1 MSARDTRAG
10 GAYVEVYAKTSKAER
25 AMKRMANRMR
35 AFGNQVKS
43 IGRNMVMGGTLA
55 MAGLVPVVS
64 TLSTFQDKVSAVK
77 AVTGATAGE
86 MDKLTAK
93 AKELGAT
100 TSFSASQ
107 VAEAMQ
113 FLGMAGFDTGQILES
128 IPDVLNLARAGMI
141 ELGPAADIV
150 SDVGSA
156 FGLTAEE
163 IGRVSDVM
171 AMTATSSNTSIEM
184 LGDTFKYAAPLAAAA
199 GQEIEMTAA
208 AAGILGNNG
217 IKATMAGTDLALIMK
232 KLADPSARKAIEALG
247 VQVVDAKGNIRPLV
261 GIMQDLD
268 RAIAGMTSADQLAFM
283 AKTFGRA
290 AKSAEIL
297 SSQSKQFRE
306 LEAKL
311 QGYAGAAAAMA
322 KTMDDNVG
330 GKLRNLMSALEGS
343 MIKLGEALTPVLE
356 PLIKD
361 VTEFLNV
368 SIDWISQNEELIQDL
383 VVIIGKVTALGAA
396 IYVAGAAISA
406 IGTLIS
412 GFSAVM
418 AGFRVIVS
426 GSTAALTGFSLVLG
440 GLAIAALVMTVGQL
454 SDELSGLNNE
464 LERSDRLSNRL
475 SRRKQKERMKS
486 VEKGRSIEDPE
497 KRRAFFQA
505 ELKKAEA
512 EAAAA
517 ARTVESAKKEVSKKG
532 TVYNRATGLI
542 MKGDLAVARQDLS
555 QANRRLREARDHLDF
570 LRDEINKI
578 KAGGNGKKVISGG
591 TATDPSV
598 PDIPVFD
605 EKKFNQQSFV
615 DQVLGDI
622 ETPAEKFNKFVDK
635 LSAALERG
643 DITNSQYDRAYELK
657 KSQLLNPQKNEKQ
670 RSLEL
675 FADQVKDQTRTPLEE
690 FKQRMQ
696 QLNEAVKQGLVDKKT
711 ANKFRNEESKLL
723 VKSLGLE
730 ERKTET
736 ANRAN
741 RAVELG
747 SSAGL
752 NAIVSAAFRPKSIEE
767 KQVKHLAALLVK
779 MSAGNA
785 SLNKIVTYLQ
795 NSAVIKETNW
805 QGGKA

>member
-10 GAYVEVYAKTSKAER
+10 GAYVEVYAKTNKAER

-55 MAGLVPVVS
+55 IAGLVPVVS
-64 TLSTFQDKVSAVK
+64 TLSSFQDKVSAVK

-86 MDKLTAK
+86 MNKLTAK

-100 TSFSASQ
+100 TSYSASQ

-232 KLADPSARKAIEALG
+232 KLSDPSARKAIEALG

-268 RAIAGMTSADQLAFM
+268 RVIAGMTSADQLAFM

-290 AKSAEIL
+290 AKSAQIL

-306 LEAKL
+306 LEAKI
-311 QGYAGAAAAMA
+311 QGSAGAAAAMA

-368 SIDWISQNEELIQDL
+368 SIEWISQNEELVQQIASL
-383 VVIIGKVTALGAA
+383 TIGITALGAV
-396 IYVAGAAISA
+396 IHVAGTAILLSTTLVNAYAFAMVKLKTTTLLTSAAMSTFGLALGALVIAAVA
-406 IGTLIS
+406 IG
-412 GFSAVM
+412 
-418 AGFRVIVS
+418 VS
-426 GSTAALTGFSLVLG
+426 K
-440 GLAIAALVMTVGQL
+440 L
-454 SDELSGLNNE
+454 SDELSGLNDE
-464 LERSDRLSNRL
+464 LERGNNLTKRLDARQEKKRSDFFSKTSKIKNVD
-475 SRRKQKERMKS
+475 KKKE
-486 VEKGRSIEDPE
+486 VL
-497 KRRAFFQA
+497 AN
-505 ELKKAEA
+505 ELKNAGKELAGY
-512 EAAAA
+512 AASAKG
-517 ARTVESAKKEVSKKG
+517 AKKEVDKLNTTFNNAVG
-532 TVYNRATGLI
+532 NRVL
-542 MKGDLAVARQDLS
+542 KVARIELKETE
-555 QANRRLREARDHLDF
+555 NRLESTRDYVQK
-570 LRDEINKI
+570 LRDELK
-578 KAGGNGKKVISGG
+578 KLDGEDGKKIISGG
-591 TATDPSV
+591 TATDPAV

-622 ETPAEKFNKFVDK
+622 ETPAEKFSRFVDN

-711 ANKFRNEESKLL
+711 ANKFRDEESKLL

-730 ERKTET
+730 DRKRET
-736 ANRAN
+736 TSRAN

-752 NAIVSAAFRPKSIEE
+752 NAIVSAAFRPKSVEE